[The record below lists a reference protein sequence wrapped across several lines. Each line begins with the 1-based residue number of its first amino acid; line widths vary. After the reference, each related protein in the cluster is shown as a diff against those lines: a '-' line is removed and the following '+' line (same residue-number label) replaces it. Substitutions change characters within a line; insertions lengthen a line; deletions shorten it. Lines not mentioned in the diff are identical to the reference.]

1 MSIKWDGITKSA
13 TLQRDEV
20 KIRHRLADAAKI
32 YDWQKTLEILNQR
45 SDLINVTRPDGQAFY
60 TPLHQATHGNA
71 PVKVVQ
77 EMIGMGAWRTLKN
90 ANGERPVD
98 IAIAKKHQHL
108 VRLLEPVY
116 KTKVPLNTLHNIQQL
131 FHATILSR
139 AKDLIEK
146 SALRLPE
153 LEPLLEISQPQMW
166 FPVPGMYGGFN
177 YWLDSEGNE
186 AKLISESWC
195 RVVGGSGQ
203 RHEITSNESRLVT
216 DYSAVQRRSLL

>member
-13 TLQRDEV
+13 TLQKDEV

-116 KTKVPLNTLHNIQQL
+116 KTKVSLNILQKIQQL

-153 LEPLLEISQPQMW
+153 IEPLLEINQPQMW

-203 RHEITSNESRLVT
+203 RHEITSNESRLV
-216 DYSAVQRRSLL
+216 DEGFI